1 MQEVKRKNRVLMTLL
16 AVFIVSVLAAIGY
29 AVSIRNGF
37 VLAKVDVEKSL
48 ADISVQLQRRNDLIP
63 SLVNVVK
70 GYAKHEES
78 VFSAVTAARERMMG
92 AKTPE
97 EMSAADAELTQG
109 LGRLLLVAE
118 AYPELRANE
127 LFLSLQD
134 EIAGTE
140 NRIAVSRRAFNE
152 QATRFNSMVNLF
164 PKNLFAKMFGFKEV
178 AVFAAGKSAKT
189 VPTVSFD

>member
-1 MQEVKRKNRVLMTLL
+1 MTWLV
-16 AVFIVSVLAAIGY
+16 VFAASIVVAIGY
-29 AVSIRNGF
+29 VVSIRNGF
-37 VLAKVDVEKSL
+37 VLARVDVEKSL

-97 EMSAADAELTQG
+97 EMSAADSELTQG

-118 AYPELRANE
+118 AYPKLKADE

-152 QATRFNSMVNLF
+152 QATRFNAMVNLF
-164 PKNLFAKMFGFKEV
+164 PKNWFAKMFGFNE
-178 AVFAAGKSAKT
+178 FAMFTADESAKA